1 MRDINQFNEYLVKFE
16 QWLKEV
22 KRQKSSTIRSRLS
35 NIKTVGEYYDILKE
49 FSVDKCQSL
58 LEDLKFSREDVE
70 PKTTIVI
77 NGDYYNGLATYRQTV
92 NLFVSFLKEIKYTAP
107 ISTGGKVARF
117 IGSFDDFKRY
127 IGPKCRN
134 DVNIFCKSERIKHKG
149 ICEWCGGK
157 HELQSAHIKE
167 RPVVIKELLDS
178 GYRIAEDWY
187 DVNIDEF
194 LLKFKNAHM
203 PIEEHIFFLCK
214 ACHDKLDKDHSIT
227 IVDLKNKRG

>member
-49 FSVDKCQSL
+49 FSGDKCQGL

-92 NLFVSFLKEIKYTAP
+92 NLFVSFLKEIKYP
-107 ISTGGKVARF
+107 
-117 IGSFDDFKRY
+117 
-127 IGPKCRN
+127 
-134 DVNIFCKSERIKHKG
+134 
-149 ICEWCGGK
+149 
-157 HELQSAHIKE
+157 
-167 RPVVIKELLDS
+167 
-178 GYRIAEDWY
+178 
-187 DVNIDEF
+187 
-194 LLKFKNAHM
+194 
-203 PIEEHIFFLCK
+203 
-214 ACHDKLDKDHSIT
+214 HS
-227 IVDLKNKRG
+227 LPQ